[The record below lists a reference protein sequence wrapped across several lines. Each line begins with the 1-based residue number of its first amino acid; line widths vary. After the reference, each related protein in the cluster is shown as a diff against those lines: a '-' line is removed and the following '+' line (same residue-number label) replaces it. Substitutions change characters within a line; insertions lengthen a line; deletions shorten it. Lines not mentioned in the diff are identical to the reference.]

1 MPTAL
6 TTAVTLADVAAHIGV
21 SRTTV
26 SNAYNRP
33 DQLSPKLREKVL
45 AAATELGYDGPDPMA
60 RGLRRGRAGSLGL
73 VFDAPLSYAFTDP
86 AATLFLTGMATG
98 LEEHG
103 AALSIIPRLPEGA
116 ERSAD
121 LVRSAL
127 VDGYMLF
134 CTAATDPRYAAV
146 RARGLPFVV
155 VEYEDDPTAAH
166 VQIDDVAGAEAAAR
180 HLVALGHR
188 RVAIVSGYQQG
199 VVTGAEAQG
208 SSPWRVQSGRLAG
221 WRAGLEA
228 GGIDWG
234 GVAVSGAGGSDA
246 AGGARAAAPLL
257 DRADRPTAILALSD
271 LMALGVLQAAAERGI
286 DVPGELSVVGF
297 DDIPQ
302 AAAAGLTTV
311 SQPHEEKGRAAVR
324 ILAGGAP
331 PADSVLLPCELVVRA
346 STGPAPQ

>member
-1 MPTAL
+1 MPT
-6 TTAVTLADVAAHIGV
+6 TAPSTVTLADVAASIGV

-45 AAATELGYDGPDPMA
+45 AAATELGYDGPNPMA
-60 RGLRRGRAGSLGL
+60 RGLRRGQAGSLGL

-146 RARGLPFVV
+146 RARGLPFVL

-199 VVTGAEAQG
+199 VVTG
-208 SSPWRVQSGRLAG
+208 
-221 WRAGLEA
+221 
-228 GGIDWG
+228 GGG
-234 GVAVSGAGGSDA
+234 PGARPGAGPPRRP
-246 AGGARAAAPLL
+246 AGR
-257 DRADRPTAILALSD
+257 
-271 LMALGVLQAAAERGI
+271 
-286 DVPGELSVVGF
+286 
-297 DDIPQ
+297 
-302 AAAAGLTTV
+302 
-311 SQPHEEKGRAAVR
+311 
-324 ILAGGAP
+324 
-331 PADSVLLPCELVVRA
+331 
-346 STGPAPQ
+346 